1 MTSMSKKKVFWLCL
15 LAFTGVGLLVY
26 GAEIAYAFAKD
37 RNKKMEY
44 SFEESPEEA
53 EVDYLNEE

>member
-1 MTSMSKKKVFWLCL
+1 MSKKKVFWLCL

-26 GAEIAYAFAKD
+26 GVEIAYAFAKD

-44 SFEESPEEA
+44 SFEESLEEA
-53 EVDYLNEE
+53 EADYLNEE

>member
-1 MTSMSKKKVFWLCL
+1 MPSMSKKKVFWLCL

-44 SFEESPEEA
+44 SFEESPGEA
-53 EVDYLNEE
+53 EADYLNEE